1 MSEVLGIAL
10 ATFVALLPI
19 INPGSTAALF
29 VSITR
34 GRSQAAKHHQALM
47 GCSYTLAILTA
58 SLVAGSL
65 ILAFFG
71 ISLSGLRI
79 AGGLMVARMGLGLLR
94 PDGEEKTSESGRK
107 EARAQEDIS
116 FVPLAMP
123 SMAGPGAIA
132 VTIALAAEVNH
143 WLDYL
148 GIMLGIVTVTL
159 VSWVALRT
167 SAEFVAYMGEN
178 GLNAFGR
185 IMGFL
190 MLCVGVQFIVN
201 GIVGVAT
208 DEAFLRAFA
217 EAYQAAGG

>member
-1 MSEVLGIAL
+1 MAEVLGIGL

-19 INPGSTAALF
+19 LNPGSTAALF

-34 GRSQAAKHHQALM
+34 GRSQAARRHQALM
-47 GCSYTLAILTA
+47 GCVYSFSILLA

-65 ILAFFG
+65 ILTFFG

-94 PDGEEKTSESGRK
+94 PDGEAKTSERGEK
-107 EARAQEDIS
+107 EARQQEDIS

-123 SMAGPGAIA
+123 SMSGPGAIA

-148 GIMLGIVTVTL
+148 GITLGIAAVIGVA
-159 VSWVALRT
+159 WVALRT
-167 SAEFVAYMGEN
+167 SAEFVAYLGEN

-190 MLCVGVQFIVN
+190 MLCVGVQFMVN
-201 GIVGVAT
+201 GLIGVVT
-208 DEAFLRAFA
+208 EEAFLAA
-217 EAYQAAGG
+217 LVEAWRAAGG